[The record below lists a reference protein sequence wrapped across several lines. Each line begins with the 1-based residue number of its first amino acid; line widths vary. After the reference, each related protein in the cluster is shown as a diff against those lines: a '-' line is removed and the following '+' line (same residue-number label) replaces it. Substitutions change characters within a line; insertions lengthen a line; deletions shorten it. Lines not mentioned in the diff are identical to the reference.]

1 MTVLLYALGA
11 VALVAGLAGLV
22 LPALPGAPLLV
33 AGTVL
38 VAWAEGFQRVGWP
51 TIAFVVV
58 LGALIFAVDWVASVL
73 GAKAFGASRW
83 AIVGSAVGLVV
94 GLFLGLPGIL
104 LGPGIGA
111 LVFEYWRNPDFGRAL
126 RAGAGATVGFLV
138 GGAVKVALGFVL
150 VGAVVV
156 ALLV

>member
-33 AGTVL
+33 AGAVL

-51 TIAFVVV
+51 TVAFTVV
-58 LGALIFAVDWVASVL
+58 LGTLIFAVDWVASVL

-83 AIVGSAVGLVV
+83 AIVGSAVGLLV

-126 RAGAGATVGFLV
+126 RAGVGATVGFLV

-150 VGAVVV
+150 VGAVIV

>member
-51 TIAFVVV
+51 TIAFAVV